1 MIEHIDAVNAIDSI
15 LSVPGIDA
23 YIIGPY
29 DLSGS
34 IGRPGELDDPEVQ
47 AAIERVK
54 DAGQRSGKPGGI
66 HVVEPNPEQLRHNIQ
81 AGFSFLGYALDIR
94 ILDTVC
100 RNHLQS
106 IREAL

>member
-1 MIEHIDAVNAIDSI
+1 MIEHIDAVDAIDSI

-34 IGRPGELDDPEVQ
+34 LGRPGELDDPEVQ

-54 DAGQRSGKPGGI
+54 DAGRRAGKAGGI
-66 HVVEPNPEQLRHNIQ
+66 HVVEPNPEQLRRNID
-81 AGFSFLGYALDIR
+81 AGFSFLGYGLDIR

-100 RNHLQS
+100 RSHLQN
-106 IREAL
+106 IREVL